1 MLTEY
6 MNISEHFSCFL
17 YKNNYLT
24 RANVLKS
31 QNADYKMM
39 TMIIIVIAVKYYY
52 FGIKKSNKTTDSHFL
67 IPIGWPKD

>member
-1 MLTEY
+1 MQKLHKQKTNHATLVVTHAYRIY

-17 YKNNYLT
+17 YKNNCLT

-39 TMIIIVIAVKYYY
+39 TMIIII
-52 FGIKKSNKTTDSHFL
+52 L
-67 IPIGWPKD
+67 LLQ